1 MKLTSLLCGAAIV
14 LALAAVPAQAQVLK
28 NGATPTGVPFNF
40 LDPKTNTM
48 RGFLLDIAA
57 EVAKRGKLQFDL
69 QTLDFQSLVPALESK
84 RIDIITSSFAITEQR
99 AKVVDFAVP
108 LYSFYCG
115 LLVPQGNPK
124 KLVTYDDVKKV
135 KVGTNM
141 GNNIIASARQNG
153 IEFELYSTIQDLVRD
168 LNLGRIDAAI
178 VDMPIVDQMMKD
190 KPEYK
195 FEWVKDFKPF
205 SKDYYS
211 FAVRKGDGALL
222 DNINPILTEIKKD
235 GTLQTLIKHWGLSVD
250 IAP

>member
-1 MKLTSLLCGAAIV
+1 MSILRNTV
-14 LALAAVPAQAQVLK
+14 VFLALAALPAKAEVIK
-28 NGATPTGVPFNF
+28 NGATATGVPFNF

-48 RGFLLDIAA
+48 RGFLLDVAA
-57 EVAKRGKLQFDL
+57 EVAKRGKFEFSL

-108 LYSFYCG
+108 LYSFYNG

-124 KLVTYDDVKKV
+124 KLVTYDDIKKI

-141 GNNIIASARQNG
+141 GNNIIGSARQHG
-153 IEFELYSTIQDLVRD
+153 IEFEFYSTIQDLVRD
-168 LNLGRIDAAI
+168 LHLGRIDAAI
-178 VDMPIVDQMMKD
+178 GDMPIVDQMIKD
-190 KPEYK
+190 RPEYK

-205 SKDYYS
+205 SLDYYS
-211 FAVRKGDGALL
+211 FAVRKGDAALL
-222 DNINPILTEIKKD
+222 NRINPILTEIKTD
-235 GTLQTLIKHWGLSVD
+235 GTLQSLIKQWGISVS